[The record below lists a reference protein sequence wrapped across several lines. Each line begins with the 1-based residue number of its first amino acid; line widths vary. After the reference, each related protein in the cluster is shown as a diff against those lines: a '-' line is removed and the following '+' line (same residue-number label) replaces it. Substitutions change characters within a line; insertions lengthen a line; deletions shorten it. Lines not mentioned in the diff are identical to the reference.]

1 MKNIIK
7 FKGSVLT
14 QTKVVNNLMRFYDL
28 ANDSEK
34 IEGNEWYGDANIFA
48 RELSNKYNIP
58 IHAVCGIIAA
68 LSPQQSWQLNKVIA
82 KRFCSGEREG
92 LHYSPQIP
100 KAIKCLTSSE
110 IEIFNFMSKGQI
122 KTYQFY
128 YNILHPNCKHGATID
143 RHAILACIE
152 RPKLGLHL
160 DFDVSMTVNQ
170 YRFFESCYILTAEKL
185 GILPHIFQAI
195 VWVVVRRLKELP
207 KEYVIQAPF

>member
-14 QTKVVNNLMRFYDL
+14 QTKVINNLLRFYDL

-34 IEGNEWYGDANIFA
+34 IEGNEWYGDANNFA
-48 RELSNKYNIP
+48 QSLSDQYNIP

-92 LHYSPQIP
+92 LHYSAQIA
-100 KAIKCLTSSE
+100 KAVKCLTSTEVE
-110 IEIFNFMSKGQI
+110 IYNFMSKGQI
-122 KTYQFY
+122 KTSQFY
-128 YNILHPNCKHGATID
+128 YNILHPNYKYGATID
-143 RHAILACIE
+143 RHAILACIG
-152 RPKLGLHL
+152 RPKLGITL
-160 DFDVSMTVNQ
+160 DFDVSMTANQ
-170 YRFFESCYILTAEKL
+170 YRFFESCYIEAANKL
-185 GILPHIFQAI
+185 DVLPHVFQAI

-207 KEYVIQAPF
+207 KEYIIQAPF